1 MNGDRISFSGFLEGK
16 ELQFIVRRRSVTWNW
31 IHLIKS
37 MYVDQVVIGVM

>member
-1 MNGDRISFSGFLEGK
+1 MNGDRISFSGFWEDK
-16 ELQFIVRRRSVTWNW
+16 ELQFIVHRRSATWNL